1 MKEEFKRF
9 SANGKEY
16 VDDGVQSF
24 EVRNGK
30 VDEDPV
36 EEDLNWAYVSST
48 EVSTIKN
55 GPLLNDRHYTSYVVM
70 KNAESIHV
78 IGHPSE
84 ILRMVQDHVK
94 MFKNGE
100 SGIVALDPVDRV
112 HSFPD
117 YLQGKLPKF
126 DPRFG

>member
-9 SANGKEY
+9 SADGCDY
-16 VDDGVQSF
+16 VHDGIQVF

-30 VDEDPV
+30 VDEYPV
-36 EEDLNWAYVSST
+36 EEVLNWIYVNAT

-55 GPLLNDRHYTSYVVM
+55 GPFLNDKHYTSFVIM

-78 IGHPSE
+78 IGHSTH
-84 ILRMVQDHVK
+84 IVSMVRDHVD
-94 MFKNGE
+94 MWRNGE
-100 SGIVALDPVDRV
+100 PGIVALDPVDKPL
-112 HSFPD
+112 SFPD

-126 DPRFG
+126 DKPFC